1 MTEIISE
8 AAQERALVQRQII
21 HRLKRA
27 HGQLGAVIKA
37 VESDADCRAVITQ
50 LAAVSAA
57 VDRAGFAIIASGLK
71 HCLAGDG
78 DDGDEAG
85 DPHAEL
91 TVADFEKLFMMLA

>member
-1 MTEIISE
+1 MTEPVNES
-8 AAQERALVQRQII
+8 AQEVALVRRQIV

-37 VESDADCRAVITQ
+37 VESDTDCRAIITQ

-71 HCLAGDG
+71 NCLAE
-78 DDGDEAG
+78 DEIG
-85 DPHAEL
+85 EHPDSKL
-91 TVADFEKLFMMLA
+91 TVADYEKLFMMLA